1 VGTAVAGSI
10 FSVPPPTWLWYVKIK
25 KGKQNKIFDGI
36 FMKSIVEMFVIIC
49 TAFSTVAAQSPHK
62 LILHFFGS
70 PTCGECAEI
79 KTTLLQPLADSL
91 PGKLDLRIYDIET
104 DSGLKLAVK
113 LEEHY
118 KIKSSSP
125 QELFFPDT
133 FLLGFESIKKNAKG
147 MIEQYIAH
155 PEKWKNV
162 SVAVDTAKVAETLK
176 QRFEKFTFLQ
186 ITLAGLVDGINPCA
200 IATMI
205 FLISFLAVQKRK
217 RSEILLIGM
226 TFTAAVFST
235 YLLLGLGAFKAL
247 SLLNAYHWIAA
258 VVRWLAVA
266 FAVVVAVICFR
277 DAFVYAIT
285 RKAKDVKLQL
295 SPAMKSRI
303 HKTISGNL
311 SVSSLFFGTLATGFL
326 VTLLEAVCT
335 GQVYLPT
342 IILMTRAEG
351 LRFTGWMYLIFYNF
365 LFVLPLLIIMILAY
379 YGLRWDELSHATQ
392 KHLPLL
398 KTIMGIV
405 LLGLAV
411 FLAVAG

>member
-1 VGTAVAGSI
+1 MRKNAIMLAFICFAGCAVSGQGTSK
-10 FSVPPPTWLWYVKIK
+10 L
-25 KGKQNKIFDGI
+25 
-36 FMKSIVEMFVIIC
+36 VI
-49 TAFSTVAAQSPHK
+49 S
-62 LILHFFGS
+62 FFGS
-70 PTCGECAEI
+70 PTCGECAAI
-79 KTTLLQPLADSL
+79 KATILKPLADSL
-91 PGKLDLRIYDIET
+91 PEKLDLRIYDIET
-104 DSGLKLAVK
+104 DSGLKLAIK
-113 LEEHY
+113 LEELY
-118 KIKSSSP
+118 RIKSPSP

-133 FLLGFESIKKNAKG
+133 FLLGFESIKKNAKA
-147 MIEQYIAH
+147 MIEQYLAH
-155 PEKWKNV
+155 PEKWKTV
-162 SVAVDTAKVAETLK
+162 SVAVGTAKVTETLK

-226 TFTAAVFST
+226 TFTAAVFTT

-247 SLLNAYHWIAA
+247 SLLNAYHWIAVA
-258 VVRWLAVA
+258 VRWLAVA

-277 DAFVYAIT
+277 DAFVYAVT
-285 RKAKDVKLQL
+285 REAKDVKLQL
-295 SPAMKSRI
+295 SQAMKSRI

-311 SVSSLFFGTLATGFL
+311 SVQSLFFGTVATGFL

-351 LRFTGWMYLIFYNF
+351 LKFTGWLYLIFYNF
-365 LFVLPLLIIMILAY
+365 LFVLPLLIIMIFAY
-379 YGLRWDELSHATQ
+379 YGLRWDELSRATQ

-398 KTIMGIV
+398 KIIMGIV